1 MWAFLFLILPPPL
14 ECPSARDRIRE
25 TEGSRII
32 LLTCS
37 RIYAK
42 CFYNALLL
50 LEGKMA
56 RLKNFDKS
64 NQIVGEAV
72 AEKEGRM
79 VPMRPKPKPPKTF
92 PPTAIY
98 FAPSPPLP
106 LLDPPSFFFIA
117 RQRERGGRGEERP
130 QRGRKVKRGAEEER
144 RGEAGGRPLDNEKE
158 REEEREEAQMAV

>member
-1 MWAFLFLILPPPL
+1 M
-14 ECPSARDRIRE
+14 
-25 TEGSRII
+25 
-32 LLTCS
+32 LLQ
-37 RIYAK
+37 R
-42 CFYNALLL
+42 ALLAPGQNGAIKKTL
-50 LEGKMA
+50 TNPI
-56 RLKNFDKS
+56 RS
-64 NQIVGEAV
+64 WGEAV

-79 VPMRPKPKPPKTF
+79 VLMRPKPKPPKTF